1 MSNGARH
8 GLGAVVGLIATPVL
22 AGTLML
28 GLERAVR
35 YARTFE
41 LMSLERTAGLA
52 LLVAAAALVGL
63 LAGSRLSPL
72 ASLIPGAAFSLHGL
86 AWLLSPTIM
95 LDIFGDLL
103 PGPLNRGYLLL
114 EPQGVGTLLGVAL
127 LVASF
132 PPSRWRSGRTGP
144 PPAVPPHAA
153 MASQGAV
160 PPLADPGRPDRPE
173 RPAMPFGP
181 PPAGPPRSGPGQD
194 TPPHPP
200 HRAARHDDDDD
211 EGPGE
216 WTRIYGGR

>member
-28 GLERAVR
+28 GLERAAR
-35 YARTFE
+35 YARTLE

-95 LDIFGDLL
+95 LDILDLL
-103 PGPLNRGYLLL
+103 PKPLNRGYLLL
-114 EPQGVGTLLGVAL
+114 EPQGVGTLVGVAL

-144 PPAVPPHAA
+144 PPAAPPHAA
-153 MASQGAV
+153 MAPQGAV
-160 PPLADPGRPDRPE
+160 PPLADPGSPDRPE

-181 PPAGPPRSGPGQD
+181 PPAGPPRSEPGQG
-194 TPPHPP
+194 TPPYPP
-200 HRAARHDDDDD
+200 RPPGRRDGDDDDD
-211 EGPGE
+211 GPGE